1 MSLFRW
7 SIIAAVSA
15 ISLYSTAQVVV
26 VPAARTIKTTKAEVV
41 SLAIAPKGDRV
52 LVGLNK
58 GAELYDIESGKKVG
72 TYPYNEDD
80 GTAVY
85 HVGFNDN
92 GEKVVLIGHSG
103 KRNVWNVKTGKQEM
117 VLRDNMW
124 IPTYQ
129 DATRMGLVG
138 KNSNFDRFY
147 QQGEATVGDH
157 TVRTGKNGV
166 IEFVDA
172 ENKVVQT
179 IEFPENKDQHHRA
192 PLLFWDE
199 WFITGSDDGRV
210 LFYAL
215 PK

>member
-15 ISLYSTAQVVV
+15 ISIYSTAQVVV
-26 VPAARTIKTTKAEVV
+26 VPAARTIKTAKAEVV

-52 LVGLNK
+52 LVGMNK

-103 KRNVWNVKTGKQEM
+103 KRNVWNVKAGKQEM

-129 DATRMGLVG
+129 DA
-138 KNSNFDRFY
+138 
-147 QQGEATVGDH
+147 
-157 TVRTGKNGV
+157 
-166 IEFVDA
+166 
-172 ENKVVQT
+172 
-179 IEFPENKDQHHRA
+179 PERD
-192 PLLFWDE
+192 W
-199 WFITGSDDGRV
+199 
-210 LFYAL
+210 
-215 PK
+215 